1 MNAKPID
8 IPAGVIIAQQELAQS
23 LDEEKSFEVLSED
36 MALATPRSG
45 TESKCKDRHLQ
56 VDKLKHSN
64 DQTVEKN
71 FDLTS
76 AKSLWDS
83 KFVKA
88 LKRLLLTMSIIW
100 VNPDTVGR
108 TTKGT
113 HHINTQNAQ
122 PIALPLRRIAWI
134 EKDKIKQ
141 EVDKMKQQ
149 GIIEDSES
157 P

>member
-1 MNAKPID
+1 M
-8 IPAGVIIAQQELAQS
+8 G
-23 LDEEKSFEVLSED
+23 F
-36 MALATPRSG
+36 
-45 TESKCKDRHLQ
+45 
-56 VDKLKHSN
+56 
-64 DQTVEKN
+64 
-71 FDLTS
+71 
-76 AKSLWDS
+76 

-100 VNPDTVGR
+100 INPDTVGR

-113 HHINTQNAQ
+113 HHINMQNAQ

-157 P
+157 PWSSPPVLVWKKDGSVRFCIDYR